1 MHTNVCIHCRCD
13 IARQKRRGK
22 FTTKDTKCC
31 LIKASIYIDL
41 CVWKPTLLSKV
52 EMLYLWRIGWVSG
65 NDLELRPSVRNE
77 VPMVVGVDESS
88 KSPLINLN
96 EDIED

>member
-1 MHTNVCIHCRCD
+1 M
-13 IARQKRRGK
+13 
-22 FTTKDTKCC
+22 
-31 LIKASIYIDL
+31 
-41 CVWKPTLLSKV
+41 
-52 EMLYLWRIGWVSG
+52 SG
-65 NDLELRPSVRNE
+65 NDLELCPSVRND